1 MLIPDIDMTAH
12 TTLFIAVRLIFLPNF
27 SLLLFPGLF
36 LYYLAANLDQSRLG
50 KLFVF
55 NVCLKILP

>member
-12 TTLFIAVRLIFLPNF
+12 TTLFIAVCLILLPNF
-27 SLLLFPGLF
+27 SLLLSPGLF
-36 LYYLAANLDQSRLG
+36 LYCIAAHLYQSRLG

-55 NVCLKILP
+55 NVCLKILS